1 MSLFDVCA
9 LHLSV
14 KPGWGEWAGIGLSGV
29 SQKTLASRERQI
41 KKIDEE
47 SAEKRALRKDGKIF
61 NVVLSDRRIKSAAKY
76 KIGEVP
82 HPFTTREEYE
92 RSIQMPLGG
101 KLKIFFCDF
110 CDFVLLFV
118 LLITEEWNASHI
130 VRKNTKPEVMTRA
143 GRIIAPIKLPKGA
156 NGPTNRDSRKAF

>member
-1 MSLFDVCA
+1 MKLLLKCVIILSNAFVFA
-9 LHLSV
+9 SV
-14 KPGWGEWAGIGLSGV
+14 KPGWGEWAGIGLSGI
-29 SQKTLASRERQI
+29 SEKAKASRERQI

-61 NVVLSDRRIKSAAKY
+61 NVVLSDRRVKTAAKY

-101 KLKIFFCDF
+101 EILSSVSINFMYN
-110 CDFVLLFV
+110 LF
-118 LLITEEWNASHI
+118 NCSQ
-130 VRKNTKPEVMTRA
+130 R
-143 GRIIAPIKLPKGA
+143 
-156 NGPTNRDSRKAF
+156 NGMHLTL